1 MKKNRRRQTAPDRVK
16 ANIYTA
22 CLALWLSLA
31 LPTQPAAAD
40 NTSSHFFRQGDRRLE
55 VLISD
60 RYAPAT
66 RENLLLWTHYIADAL
81 EQVYGQWPDRRW
93 QISVDPAEAAS
104 ASDPIPWAQVH
115 RGEVNRV
122 EFFTAPSASLDEL
135 KHAWTSYHE
144 LAHLLIPYR
153 GWGDAWFSEG
163 LASYYQNVLQARM
176 GLISERQM
184 WQKLYDGFQRG
195 LAETRFDGIPL
206 AAVSDDMRENGGY
219 MRVYW
224 SGAWYFLAADA
235 RLRLQSGGRQ
245 NLDLA
250 LEELNR
256 CCGAQRLSV
265 PEIVTRLDQLNK
277 VLVFQSLYE
286 DVAASTT
293 VLPFDGIFASMGIDV
308 KDGEVQLQEQGPGA
322 RLRRDIARGA
332 AGDPRIGTNIGPA
345 L

>member
-1 MKKNRRRQTAPDRVK
+1 VK
-16 ANIYTA
+16 RAICTY
-22 CLALWLSLA
+22 CLALA
-31 LPTQPAAAD
+31 LPLLPLAQASAAD
-40 NTSSHFFRQGDRRLE
+40 STGSRHFFREGDRRLE

-60 RYAPAT
+60 RYPPAM
-66 RENLLLWTHYIADAL
+66 RENLLLWADYIAGAL
-81 EQVYGQWPDRRW
+81 KQVYGHWPDRRW
-93 QISVDPAEAAS
+93 QISVDPADAAS

-122 EFFTAPSASLDEL
+122 EFFTATTASADEL
-135 KHAWTSYHE
+135 RRAWTSYHE

-163 LASYYQNVLQARM
+163 LASYYQNILQARM

-206 AAVSDDMRENGGY
+206 AAVSDDLRENGAF

-224 SGAWYFLAADA
+224 SGAWYFLAADN

-245 NLDLA
+245 NLDTA
-250 LEELNR
+250 LEKLNQ
-256 CCGAQRLSV
+256 CCGEQRLSV
-265 PEIVTRLDQLNK
+265 PRIVAQLDQLNK
-277 VLVFQSLYE
+277 VLLFGTLYD

-293 VLPFDGIFASMGIDV
+293 VPDFSAIFASMGIDV
-308 KDGEVQLQEQGPGA
+308 RDGEIHLQEQGPGA
-322 RLRRDIARGA
+322 RLRREIVRGG
-332 AGDPRIGTNIGPA
+332 AGEPRIGTAMGSA